1 MARKK
6 RNSKIV
12 ENAQRRL
19 ESFQSIDPNLD
30 FGNISLAAY
39 TDHIE
44 QARNAI
50 AHYNTLLSLVDE
62 AKLVVEATERQV
74 TSSSTR
80 LMKNVS
86 ARYGEDSVEY
96 VKAGGKIR
104 GSKPQVT
111 NLMSNRL
118 SNTNGTTTISTAS
131 MNTPAIPTTILSNAS
146 MNKQKTTGAKA
157 KG

>member
-6 RNSKIV
+6 RNSKTV

-19 ESFQSIDPNLD
+19 EALESIDPNLD
-30 FGNISLAAY
+30 FGNISLATY

-44 QARNAI
+44 QAKNAI
-50 AHYNTLLSLVDE
+50 ARYNTLLSLVDE
-62 AKLVVEATERQV
+62 AQLVVEATERQV
-74 TSSSTR
+74 TASSTR
-80 LMKNVS
+80 LLRNVS

-104 GSKPQVT
+104 GSKPKVT
-111 NLMSNRL
+111 NAMVNRL
-118 SNTNGTTTISTAS
+118 SNTNGITTISTAS
-131 MNTPAIPTTILSNAS
+131 MNAPAMPTTILSNAS
-146 MNKQKTTGAKA
+146 MNKKKTTGSKA

>member
-6 RNSKIV
+6 RNSKTI

-19 ESFQSIDPNLD
+19 ESLQSIDPNLD

-50 AHYNTLLSLVDE
+50 SHYNTLLSLVDE
-62 AKLVVEATERQV
+62 AQLVVEATERQV
-74 TSSSTR
+74 TTSSTR
-80 LMKNVS
+80 LLRNVS

-111 NLMSNRL
+111 NSMANRL
-118 SNTNGTTTISTAS
+118 SNATGTTTISTSLTNVSA
-131 MNTPAIPTTILSNAS
+131 MPTTIISNAA

>member
-6 RNSKIV
+6 RNSKTI

-19 ESFQSIDPNLD
+19 ESLQSIDSNLD
-30 FGNISLAAY
+30 FGTISLAIY

-50 AHYNTLLSLVDE
+50 SHYNTLLSLVDE
-62 AKLVVEATERQV
+62 AQLVVEATERQV
-74 TSSSTR
+74 TTSSTR
-80 LMKNVS
+80 LLRNVS

-111 NLMSNRL
+111 NSMANRL
-118 SNTNGTTTISTAS
+118 SNATGTTTISTSLTNVSA
-131 MNTPAIPTTILSNAS
+131 MPTTIISNAA
-146 MNKQKTTGAKA
+146 MNKKKTTGAKA